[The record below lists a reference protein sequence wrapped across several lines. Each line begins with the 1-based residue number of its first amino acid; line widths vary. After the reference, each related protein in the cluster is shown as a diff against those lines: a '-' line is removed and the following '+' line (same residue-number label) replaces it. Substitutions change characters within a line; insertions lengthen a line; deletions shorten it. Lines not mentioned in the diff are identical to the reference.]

1 RMVGKRV
8 LQSFEWGEDVEL
20 TLLEGGEIMLEVGS
34 CDIMNID
41 DLNELI
47 EWLSEKS
54 AMLAVVDAG

>member
-1 RMVGKRV
+1 MVGKRV

-20 TLLEGGEIMLEVGS
+20 TLLEGGEIILEVGS
-34 CDIMNID
+34 CDIMSLD

>member
-1 RMVGKRV
+1 MVGKRV

-34 CDIMNID
+34 CDIMSID

>member
-1 RMVGKRV
+1 MVGKRV
-8 LQSFEWGEDVEL
+8 LQSFEWGDDVEL

-34 CDIMNID
+34 CDIMSID